1 MDLELRIRAL
11 ESSKDALS
19 LLDNRKLISKID
31 FDNLNKLHTDFW
43 TDSLKLINTVSTTH
57 KNKNNASNISN
68 SKALVAFSG
77 GVDSTI
83 SALLAKKLFK
93 TDLIT
98 VYSPIIINNERKQE
112 ISNLAEKLG
121 LPHTFVDVDLSEIKE
136 NTIKKKYHPC
146 GKCHTAIENIAL
158 TYALNNG
165 YDYVIYGDMLSTGSL
180 SIHYLKNG
188 IIRLNMPSFL
198 ALEKNDSR
206 KLLKHE
212 KINIVQSYGCNLL
225 KIANKNKNMQKFTIQ
240 RILRE
245 VRAQVI
251 TKEEGL
257 KNIKDILS

>member
-1 MDLELRIRAL
+1 MDLELRKRAL
-11 ESSKDALS
+11 TSSKDALS
-19 LLDNRKLISKID
+19 LLNNKKLISKID
-31 FDNLNKLHTDFW
+31 FDNLNKLHDDFW
-43 TDSLKLINTVSTTH
+43 TDSLNISMTSNTNPT
-57 KNKNNASNISN
+57 NDDNALDISN

-77 GVDSTI
+77 GVDSTV
-83 SALLAKKLFK
+83 SAVLAKKLFK

-98 VYSPIIINNERKQE
+98 VYSPIIINDDRKHE
-112 ISNLAEKLG
+112 ISNLAQKLG
-121 LPHTFVDVDLSEIKE
+121 LSHTFVDVDLSEIKE

-146 GKCHTAIENIAL
+146 GKCHTAIENTAL
-158 TYALNNG
+158 TYALNNS
-165 YDYVIYGDMLSTGSL
+165 YDYIIYGDMLSTGPL

-198 ALEKNDSR
+198 ALEKNGSR

-257 KNIKDILS
+257 KNIKDVIS